1 MDARD
6 YDRIA
11 DLLCQIRNKINNN
24 LRTTTLLGEWTKAD
38 YLKRIAWL
46 LEDTDQLADVDQKGL
61 L

>member
-1 MDARD
+1 MDARE

-11 DLLCQIRNKINNN
+11 DLLCQIRNKISNN
-24 LRTTTLLGEWTKAD
+24 LQTTNRLGEWTKED
-38 YLKRIAWL
+38 YLKRIASL

>member
-11 DLLCQIRNKINNN
+11 DLLCQIRNKISNN
-24 LRTTTLLGEWTKAD
+24 LQTTNIMGQWTKEVFLD
-38 YLKRIAWL
+38 RINKL
-46 LEDTDQLADVDQKGL
+46 LDDTDMLAHHDRKGL

>member
-24 LRTTTLLGEWTKAD
+24 LQTTNRLGEWTKSD
-38 YLKRIAWL
+38 YLERINRL
-46 LEDTDQLADVDQKGL
+46 LEDTDTLADVDQKGL